1 MFATGARQHMTK
13 PPTMSIQ
20 RKSALRPRKDPVRRL
35 ECEIRVREGEK
46 KKRGKRGGRR
56 RAFFEHLGVAGEEK
70 HVEQEVDVDGAE
82 EEKVGDEAPEL
93 EAPEDGD
100 GIEIHP
106 HWRHD
111 LRRQESPER
120 GSSSIA
126 TSKRR
131 EIEEG
136 TLTSRAHPAVVATES
151 ARYERVTTG
160 ICASA
165 SKAT

>member
-1 MFATGARQHMTK
+1 MKVRDEPRKWMFATGARQHMTK

-82 EEKVGDEAPEL
+82 EEEVGDEAPEL

-120 GSSSIA
+120 GEQLHCYVQQERNRGGN
-126 TSKRR
+126 THL
-131 EIEEG
+131 EG
-136 TLTSRAHPAVVATES
+136 TSGGGS
-151 ARYERVTTG
+151 D
-160 ICASA
+160 
-165 SKAT
+165 